1 MMRYAYNKIR
11 QRSIHDIRRTPPK
24 NGWGCMRDRQ
34 IMKEKVHILIE
45 EAELRSNRK
54 DPGDLRNI
62 RIRGLSWHFP
72 CKTFPKI
79 MI

>member
-1 MMRYAYNKIR
+1 
-11 QRSIHDIRRTPPK
+11 
-24 NGWGCMRDRQ
+24 MRDRK
-34 IMKEKVHILIE
+34 IIKEKMHILNE

-62 RIRGLSWHFP
+62 RIRGLFWHFP
-72 CKTFPKI
+72 RKTFPKI